1 MMRLPLSL
9 LDLLACSFGG
19 VILLFFVTITTIQEN
34 QNKSDNETPNSV
46 FHQGEAPFILVVSP
60 KNQEEHLFENVY
72 LTNWELKPESNLEVQ
87 KFMAQDYAVIVMTK
101 APDPQMVFTLNGVTA
116 QAVIG
121 FVFQDGSQIPV
132 EKTVTSGSITFK
144 SGDFCR

>member
-46 FHQGEAPFILVVSP
+46 FHQGEALYTCVSP
-60 KNQEEHLFENVY
+60 KIQ
-72 LTNWELKPESNLEVQ
+72 
-87 KFMAQDYAVIVMTK
+87 
-101 APDPQMVFTLNGVTA
+101 G
-116 QAVIG
+116 
-121 FVFQDGSQIPV
+121 
-132 EKTVTSGSITFK
+132 TSV
-144 SGDFCR
+144 